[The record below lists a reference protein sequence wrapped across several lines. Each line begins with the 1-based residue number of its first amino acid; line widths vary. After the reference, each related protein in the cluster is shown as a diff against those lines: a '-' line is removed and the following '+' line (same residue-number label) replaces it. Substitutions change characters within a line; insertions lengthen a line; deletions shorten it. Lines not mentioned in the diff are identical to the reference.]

1 MCIIFCSIR
10 LHLKKLHVFILERG
24 IFMTKTTDRLK
35 RQDVPAEQ
43 TWDITDLFADNEA
56 WEHELESI
64 QNDVQQV
71 VSFATKLHT
80 NGETLYEA
88 LKTLE
93 QYQQHMIHIATYA
106 TLQISTDGTKSEHQG
121 RMAQVSAVL
130 AKIGAKLSFFES
142 ELLEIPKITLDQ
154 FFDDVP
160 DLHVYQKMLNDIMK
174 KKPNIR
180 SEEHTSE

>member
-64 QNDVQQV
+64 KKDVKQV
-71 VSFATKLHT
+71 ISFAKKLNT
-80 NGETLYEA
+80 NGETLYKA

-93 QYQQHMIHIATYA
+93 QFQQRMIHIATYA
-106 TLQISTDGTKSEHQG
+106 TLQISTDGTNSEHQG
-121 RMAQVSAVL
+121 RMAKVSAVL
-130 AKIGAKLSFFES
+130 AKIGAQLSFFES
-142 ELLEIPKITLDQ
+142 ELLEIPKISLDQ
-154 FFDDVP
+154 FLNDLPV
-160 DLHVYQKMLNDIMK
+160 LHVYQKLLNDIMK
-174 KKPNIR
+174 K
-180 SEEHTSE
+180 TSYILIS